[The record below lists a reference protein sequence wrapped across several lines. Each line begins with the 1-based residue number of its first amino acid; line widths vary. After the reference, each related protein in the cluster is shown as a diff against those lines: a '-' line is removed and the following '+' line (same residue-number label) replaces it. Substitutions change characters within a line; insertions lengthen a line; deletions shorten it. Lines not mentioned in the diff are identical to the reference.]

1 MKIIG
6 LVGFIGSGKD
16 TVAGML
22 LDRGGHK
29 DSFAAPLKDLVSA
42 VFGWPR
48 ELLEGDTIESRD
60 FRETPDIFWTR
71 KTGIDNFTPRMALQ
85 LIGTDVMREHFHKN
99 IWLNSLE
106 YRMRSA
112 NKNSVTVISD
122 VRFRNE
128 LDLITDLGGV
138 NIWVR
143 REELPPWYDIAVR
156 ANNGSAVDRHV
167 MRSRHRDVHASEWDW
182 IGYDFDYEIHNTG
195 TLDDLEK
202 KVADIYDSM
211 TKSQLRAV

>member
-16 TVAGML
+16 TVANML
-22 LDRGGHK
+22 LDRGGYK

-128 LDLITDLGGV
+128 LDLIKELGGV

-143 REELPPWYDIAVR
+143 REQLPDWYHIAEK

-167 MRSRHRDVHASEWDW
+167 MRTRYRSVHASEWDW

-195 TLDDLEK
+195 TLDQLET
-202 KVADIYDSM
+202 KVSDIYNSM
-211 TKSQLRAV
+211 TKVQLHAV